1 MAGLCKVTLIGNLG
15 ADPEMRYTTSGK
27 AVTKFRVACNS
38 RRRMPDGEFQEHTE
52 WFGVSAFTRL
62 AEIASEYLH
71 KGSKV
76 YVEGRLESRTWDS
89 PDGKRFFL
97 DVIASDLQLLDSRA
111 GGDGG
116 EFSARSEN
124 AEPPSKTPTT
134 PQQGGGG
141 DDFDDVP
148 F

>member
-1 MAGLCKVTLIGNLG
+1 MAGLCKVTIIGNLG

-27 AVTKFRVACNS
+27 PVTKFRVACNS

-62 AEIASEYLH
+62 AEVASEYLR

-111 GGDGG
+111 GGDAGD
-116 EFSARSEN
+116 FSPRSDS
-124 AEPPSKTPTT
+124 AEGPSRTSVAPA
-134 PQQGGGG
+134 QAGGG